1 MKPGEKAEAAAAGER
16 FRVATW
22 NAISAEGLRRFP
34 AHAYRVEKALAE
46 PDAIL
51 LRSHVLE
58 AESVP
63 ASVKAI
69 ARSGAGVN
77 NIPVA
82 EMSRRGIPVF
92 NAPGA
97 NANAV
102 KELVMA
108 AIFVAARNFVAAIDG
123 VRALAPGPDFEQ
135 RVEEGKKAFAG
146 VEVRGKTLGVIG
158 LGAIGGLVADA
169 ALKLGLRV
177 VGYDPMVT
185 GETVSRLPASVRL
198 VASVD
203 ECFAAADFLTLH
215 VPLSEGTRHL
225 ADARRIALARPGA
238 VLLNFSRAAIVDE
251 EAVVAA
257 VSEGRLKTYV
267 CDFPSPRFA
276 GHRGIIALP
285 HLGASTEEA
294 EEASA
299 AMVIDQLRDFLEEGE
314 VRNAVN
320 FPAVEM
326 PRESPHRVAI
336 ANANVPNMLG
346 MISTTMARSR
356 LNIHNMVN
364 KSKGEMAYTLVDLDS
379 EVGAG
384 VLEELSRI
392 PGVLSVRLVPPLA
405 EPLA

>member
-1 MKPGEKAEAAAAGER
+1 MSVP
-16 FRVATW
+16 FRIATW
-22 NAISAEGLRRFP
+22 NSISAKGLRRFP
-34 AHAYRVEKALAE
+34 AHAYRVEHALAD

-58 AESVP
+58 AAAVP
-63 ASVKAI
+63 ATVRAI

-77 NIPVA
+77 NVPVA
-82 EMSRRGIPVF
+82 EMSRRGVPVF

-108 AIFVAARNFVAAIDG
+108 AIFLAARNLVAAIDG
-123 VRALAPGPDFEQ
+123 VRAMAPGPDFER

-146 VEVRGKTLGVIG
+146 VEVRGKTLAVVG

-169 ALKLGLRV
+169 AQKLGLRV
-177 VGYDPMVT
+177 VGYDPHLSP
-185 GETVSRLPASVRL
+185 ESLSRLPSPVRL
-198 VASVD
+198 VGTVD
-203 ECFAAADFLTLH
+203 EAFAAADFVTLH
-215 VPLSEGTRHL
+215 VPLLESTRNL
-225 ADARRIALARPGA
+225 ADARRLALLPKGA

-257 VSEGRLKTYV
+257 VGAGHLKSYV

-276 GHRGIIALP
+276 GRQGIVALP

-299 AMVIDQLRDFLEEGE
+299 AMVIDQLRDFLEEGTI
-314 VRNAVN
+314 RNAVN
-320 FPAVEM
+320 FPSVEM

-346 MISTTMARSR
+346 MISTTMARSN

-364 KSKGEMAYTLVDLDS
+364 KSKGETAYTLVDLDS
-379 EVGAG
+379 EVSAP
-384 VLEELSRI
+384 VLAELSRI
-392 PGVLSVRLVPPLA
+392 PGVLSVRPVPPLV
-405 EPLA
+405 EPRG